1 MPLPH
6 IELAQFVL
14 FAFLPVRIFVFPNT
28 VGPVLYFFSA
38 DITSPFLATA
48 LVRRVF
54 RSRDELVAMRAF
66 LARGSIAEHE
76 EANEK
81 E

>member
-1 MPLPH
+1 
-6 IELAQFVL
+6 
-14 FAFLPVRIFVFPNT
+14 
-28 VGPVLYFFSA
+28 
-38 DITSPFLATA
+38 ATA